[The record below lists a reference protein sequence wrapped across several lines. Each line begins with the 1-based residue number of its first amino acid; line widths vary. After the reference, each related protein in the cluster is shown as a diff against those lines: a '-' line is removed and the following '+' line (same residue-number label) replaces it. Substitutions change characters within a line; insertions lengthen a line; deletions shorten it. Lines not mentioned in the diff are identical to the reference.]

1 MPFLRFHGQHYY
13 FSQASKYST
22 IILSKS
28 PAIFYEI
35 NFHQDMQVKP
45 MAMCH
50 FNILCSDKKIR
61 SVIVHSIH
69 LKSRIKKVTNET
81 RAFQLCVL

>member
-1 MPFLRFHGQHYY
+1 MPFLKFYGQHYY

-61 SVIVHSIH
+61 SVNCAFNSFKIST
-69 LKSRIKKVTNET
+69 KKDNK
-81 RAFQLCVL
+81 